1 MTQRPFS
8 SGEKTPSPD
17 VPAVPGA
24 SVPGTPPTSDGSTPQ
39 TSLAGDFLKNGHGWV
54 AALASIAGVI
64 VTVLIA
70 TGVITRGPGTDG
82 SVTPGAPSSA
92 VGAMSTASA
101 TASTDAS
108 ASVRASASASRTAR
122 PATGK
127 AVDVTAPDQLT
138 AVFQTMGLPEAEPY
152 AYETMTDDVSGITI
166 ELPVAWEEGE
176 FSSWLPR
183 EGNTR
188 LGPLVVRTTDLGTL
202 YEGFDTPGIF
212 LGASTHYVEMPDGE
226 TILDGEGARLHGYC
240 PSGGSAAY
248 EDDTYE
254 LGWYEVFVGCEDGT
268 NVVMQMAAKA
278 RDGSHVI
285 YLHMRMTSTADVEAL
300 VRALETYSVGDPA
313 ARSDPESG

>member
-8 SGEKTPSPD
+8 SGEKTPSPE
-17 VPAVPGA
+17 VPTGTDPAAPV
-24 SVPGTPPTSDGSTPQ
+24 TPPSAGAATPH

-64 VTVLIA
+64 VTLLIA

-92 VGAMSTASA
+92 VGAMSTASP
-101 TASTDAS
+101 S
-108 ASVRASASASRTAR
+108 ASVQASASASRTAR
-122 PATGK
+122 PATGR
-127 AVDVTAPDQLT
+127 AVDVTSPDQLT
-138 AVFQTMGLPEAEPY
+138 AVFETMGLPDAEPY
-152 AYETMTDDVSGITI
+152 AYETLTDDVSGITI
-166 ELPVAWEEGE
+166 ETPVAWEEGD

-183 EGNTR
+183 DGNTR

-202 YEGFDTPGIF
+202 YEGFDTAGIF

-226 TILDGEGARLHGYC
+226 TILDAEGAGLHGFC
-240 PSGGSAAY
+240 PGGGSAAY

-254 LGWYEVFVGCEDGT
+254 LGWYEVFIGCDDGT
-268 NVVMQMAAKA
+268 NVVMQMAARA

-285 YLHMRMTSTADVEAL
+285 YLHMRMTTTADIEAL
-300 VRALETYSVGDPA
+300 VRALETYSVGDPT
-313 ARSDPESG
+313 ARSEPEPG